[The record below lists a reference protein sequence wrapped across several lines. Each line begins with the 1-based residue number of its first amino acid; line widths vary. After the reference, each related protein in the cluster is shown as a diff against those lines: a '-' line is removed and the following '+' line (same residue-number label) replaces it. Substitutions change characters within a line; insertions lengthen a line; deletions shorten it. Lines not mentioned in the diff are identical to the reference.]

1 MDMADRRFSEV
12 ESLLVEL
19 LAALPARGVAGPR
32 RFGVFPSWPAPS
44 AKTENTRSSFGPPH

>member
-19 LAALPARGVAGPR
+19 LAALPARPVAGPW
-32 RFGVFPSWPAPS
+32 RFGVIQRRPGPSPMS
-44 AKTENTRSSFGPPH
+44 AKTKSSDGPPH

>member
-19 LAALPARGVAGPR
+19 LAALPARRVAGPL
-32 RFGVFPSWPAPS
+32 RFGVFQKWPAPS
-44 AKTENTRSSFGPPH
+44 AKTGNARPSYGPPH